1 MKTMKKAMALALSAM
16 MLVAALTGCGSSQD
30 PAASGS
36 GSGSQAGSS
45 AAELDYPKQNINVV
59 VQYSAGGGTDLSV
72 RGVLDGVKDVPVNFS
87 VSNVTGNGGLI
98 GLTQV
103 ANSKADGYTLGV
115 VNTDFIINMVL
126 GNTDMTLD
134 TFSPLACALR
144 DPFVL
149 IIGNNENYST
159 LEEFVDYA
167 KAHPGEIVVGET
179 GTGAA
184 PTLAITAMENALGID
199 VSNVTYDG
207 APTASPP
214 LWAATSTPPLPRP
227 ARYRSGGRR

>member
-1 MKTMKKAMALALSAM
+1 MFS
-16 MLVAALTGCGSSQD
+16 
-30 PAASGS
+30 SGS

-149 IIGNNENYST
+149 IIGNNENYSPWRSLWT
-159 LEEFVDYA
+159 MPRPTPARSLWA
-167 KAHPGEIVVGET
+167 RP
-179 GTGAA
+179 A
-184 PTLAITAMENALGID
+184 PAQR
-199 VSNVTYDG
+199 
-207 APTASPP
+207 PPWPSPP
-214 LWAATSTPPLPRP
+214 WRTPWASTCPT
-227 ARYRSGGRR
+227 